1 MKAIHQLIA
10 SISRRVRFPGR
21 ERLLRSLFP
30 LMSFR
35 AHPPEMVTSYDG
47 DLHILCT
54 LNSYIDWN
62 VYFKGYFA
70 PDLSLAIKSLV
81 QPGMVVLD
89 VGANIGAYTLL
100 LAKGV
105 GEEGSVFAFEPNP
118 EAFERLRVNVALNG
132 YEPRVVLVPVAL
144 STECGW
150 ADFFVPSDEETNRGL
165 ASLHPCARGFPGREI
180 VVQTRTLDEFV
191 ASEGIEVVHFIKVDT
206 EGHDLNVILGGEQMI
221 RAQRPMIIFEANL
234 LDTSRSVENLR
245 YFRELLQ
252 TLRYRFFTASYFGK
266 LVELTDLQKLPQADI
281 ICIAT

>member
-1 MKAIHQLIA
+1 
-10 SISRRVRFPGR
+10 
-21 ERLLRSLFP
+21 
-30 LMSFR
+30 
-35 AHPPEMVTSYDG
+35 MVTSYDG